1 MSIGV
6 PAGAEDVSIWG
17 QKILFCNGVQVWK
30 LTSGGPGYTFNDGR
44 AIGMGFVSAG
54 AIIRDQERATAKQWK
69 ALASEG
75 SLEVA
80 SVGALYDPRG
90 ENTRR

>member
-54 AIIRDQERATAKQWK
+54 AIIRDQ
-69 ALASEG
+69 
-75 SLEVA
+75 VA